1 MTRILL
7 SFLGFLS
14 LIVGLIG
21 IFLPLL
27 PTTPFLILA
36 AWCFVRSSPRMH
48 AWIYRHSLFGE
59 PLRDWEERGA
69 IRPKNKV
76 IAVILLL
83 ASSFILWFQV
93 DLLEVK
99 LPVIFFLTGVS
110 LFILTRPSE

>member
-1 MTRILL
+1 
-7 SFLGFLS
+7 
-14 LIVGLIG
+14 
-21 IFLPLL
+21 
-27 PTTPFLILA
+27 
-36 AWCFVRSSPRMH
+36 MH